1 MYCNACGKIIADD
14 ARYCSHCGILVGVSP
29 VPKKLMRSRA
39 DRKVAGVC
47 AGLAHYLELDTS
59 LVRILWFFITLCCGF
74 FPGIV
79 AYILAWIIIPEEP
92 LLLRAPVQQPI
103 AS

>member
-1 MYCNACGKIIADD
+1 M
-14 ARYCSHCGILVGVSP
+14 
-29 VPKKLMRSRA
+29 
-39 DRKVAGVC
+39 
-47 AGLAHYLELDTS
+47 
-59 LVRILWFFITLCCGF
+59 RILWFFITLCCGF

-92 LLLRAPVQQPI
+92 LLLRAPVQQPV